1 VEERFH
7 TCRQA
12 LEAILHHH
20 GRGTLED
27 LECRIEAS
35 HTGEPVDFSRFR
47 FDASRLE
54 EIPAQPGVYRFFG
67 DRRALLYVG
76 KSRELRRRV
85 SSYFRPL
92 APDHTR
98 RARLLSELREMEWE
112 TTPSELEAMILE
124 SRAIRK
130 EKPRHN
136 VQVKLHPSDE
146 KLSSLDGDLA
156 FVVCDGDP
164 AEVSVFFLRGGEAWA
179 QTRLARD
186 PDKID
191 CSALRGAIDGWIEG
205 RVTPTAGLRTI
216 EATEGP
222 LVLRYLRL
230 FGDSVDRIRMGD
242 FPRPEAIGDGLVDLA
257 TRERPSGDPWFLRSP
272 AAGSS

>member
-1 VEERFH
+1 
-7 TCRQA
+7 
-12 LEAILHHH
+12 
-20 GRGTLED
+20 
-27 LECRIEAS
+27 
-35 HTGEPVDFSRFR
+35 
-47 FDASRLE
+47 
-54 EIPAQPGVYRFFG
+54 
-67 DRRALLYVG
+67 
-76 KSRELRRRV
+76 
-85 SSYFRPL
+85 
-92 APDHTR
+92 
-98 RARLLSELREMEWE
+98 MEWE

-136 VQVKLHPSDE
+136 VQIKLHASDE
-146 KLSSLDGDLA
+146 KLSSLDGDLI

-164 AEVSVFFLRGGEAWA
+164 AEVSVFFLRDGEAWA
-179 QTRLARD
+179 RARLARD

-191 CSALRGAIDGWIEG
+191 CTALRGAIDGWIEG
-205 RVTPTAGLRTI
+205 RVTPAAGLRTI

-242 FPRPEAIGDGLVDLA
+242 FPRPEAIVDVLVDLA
-257 TRERPSGDPWFLRSP
+257 TRERPLGDPWFLRSP